1 MEIEDDI
8 RKLIMKNA
16 DADTIKA
23 KAIEKGMTT
32 MFDDAREKVL
42 NGVTTIEEMLRVI
55 KG

>member
-1 MEIEDDI
+1 MS
-8 RKLIMKNA
+8 NV
-16 DADTIKA
+16 DADTVKA

-42 NGVTTIEEMLRVI
+42 NGVTTIDEMLRAV